1 MVYGLWFVVGGCI
14 GLNFYESPILRAVT
28 GPAIR
33 PGGFD
38 LTDRGLSRCRLAP
51 GTRVLDIGCGTGAC
65 VDHLR
70 SRHGLKAAGV
80 DLSAKLLKEGSL
92 NYDGAPLVRGRAE
105 QLPAADDAFD
115 AVVCE
120 CMLSLCPDPHVVLL
134 EIRRVL
140 QPGGALILTDVYARV
155 QNHGE
160 WKGRSSVHCCLQGA
174 VDRATVE
181 NRVAEAGFD
190 LELWE
195 DHTPLLKQLA
205 AQLVWTYGSLDA
217 FWSALGRSDVTQNKH
232 TAENTCS
239 NRPGYYMAV
248 ARK

>member
-1 MVYGLWFVVGGCI
+1 VGT
-14 GLNFYESPILRAVT
+14 LNLYESPILRAVT

-38 LTDRGLSRCRLAP
+38 LTDRGLARGHLPP
-51 GTRVLDIGCGTGAC
+51 GTRVLDVGCGTGAC

-80 DLSAKLLKEGSL
+80 DLSAVLLKEGSL
-92 NYDGAPLVRGRAE
+92 NHCGSPLVRGRAE
-105 QLPAADDAFD
+105 HLPTADDAFG

-120 CMLSLCPDPHVVLL
+120 CMLSLCPHPLAVLH

-140 QPGGALILTDVYARV
+140 QPGGFLILTDVYARV
-155 QNHGE
+155 PGDGD
-160 WKGRSSVHCCLQGA
+160 WIGRVSVHCCLQGA

-181 NRVAEAGFD
+181 SRVADAGLD

-205 AQLVWTYGSLDA
+205 AQLIWTYGSLDA
-217 FWSALGRSDVTQNKH
+217 FWFVLGRPD
-232 TAENTCS
+232 AIENVHPEGSACGS
-239 NRPGYYMAV
+239 RPGYYQV
-248 ARK
+248 IARKPN

>member
-1 MVYGLWFVVGGCI
+1 MVGGCI
-14 GLNFYESPILRAVT
+14 GLNIYESPILRAVT

-38 LTDRGLSRCRLAP
+38 LTDRGMACCQLAP

-80 DLSAKLLKEGSL
+80 DLSAVLLKEGAL
-92 NYDGAPLVRGRAE
+92 NHCESPLVRGRAE
-105 QLPAADDAFD
+105 QLPTADDAFG

-120 CMLSLCPDPHVVLL
+120 CMLSLCPNPHAVLR

-140 QPGGALILTDVYARV
+140 QPGGFLILTDVYARV
-155 QNHGE
+155 PGDSG
-160 WKGRSSVHCCLQGA
+160 WTCGVSVHCCLQGA

-181 NRVAEAGFD
+181 SRVADAGLD
-190 LELWE
+190 LERWE

-205 AQLVWTYGSLDA
+205 AQLVWNYGSLDA
-217 FWSALGRSDVTQNKH
+217 FWSALGRADTTGNMHQV
-232 TAENTCS
+232 ENTCS
-239 NRPGYYMAV
+239 SRPGYYLAV
-248 ARK
+248 ARVEP